1 MKIYKEKEL
10 LEAKIPCEETGIKVK
25 TGICG
30 FCGGMCPVDVY
41 CKDGKVVKVEGSN
54 HLPMSTG
61 RICLKGAALK
71 QSLYHPERLLYPMKR
86 VGARGEGKFER
97 ISWEEAL
104 TTIAEKLHETKEK
117 YGAKST
123 LFYAGHPKWFRPQL
137 TDLANEYGSPNV
149 GTESS
154 TCAYAL
160 GMANTSVF
168 GKNVFMMMPDLRNC
182 KVLCVWGVNSLY
194 SNSVT
199 AGGGFINAVKR
210 GVKLIVVD
218 PRCTPTT
225 EHAHIHLRPFPGT
238 DGALALGMARV
249 IITENLQNQEY
260 INKYTLGF
268 EEYKD
273 YVMEFTPEKVEEITS
288 VPKEDMIA
296 AARLMATEAP
306 CPIQMSASPVVHNI
320 NGVQN
325 ARAIGMLL
333 ALTGSFG
340 VPGGNM
346 APGPGRAVLKDSFM
360 GTRRQRVNADQDLS
374 HEQFPAWAKLVPH
387 EAQVARI
394 ADYMEGKGDYPIKNI
409 LSFGMNHHMWPRPDR
424 LEESFEKLDFFV
436 NADLYMTDTCKFA
449 DIVLPVQ
456 TSLERE
462 QLEIMGLDHIFY
474 QGHVV
479 EPMGEAWSDMDII
492 TGLAKKLGVTVGG
505 NEPIYNHEDFLKKA
519 LTTTGLTLE
528 ELKAV
533 PNGLKAKNTIPGR
546 TSEQILNVMTPSGKI
561 EFTSDVLGSCDK
573 YGHDALP
580 IYRDY
585 REQLPMDEYPLVLTT
600 GSRKPQLFHSRTYRM
615 PWLANLEKYPLVEIH
630 PENAKALNMVDDED
644 VILVTPVGKMELTL
658 KTTASTLKGT
668 VNVYHG
674 AGQKDINLLLDDT
687 YLDPVSGFPGFK
699 SYCCRLEKKEVS
711 HE

>member
-1 MKIYKEKEL
+1 MKTYKEKEL
-10 LEAKIPCEETGIKVK
+10 LQAKIPCEETGIEVK

-41 CKDGKVVKVEGSN
+41 CKDGKVIKVEGN
-54 HLPMSTG
+54 NTLPMSTG
-61 RICLKGAALK
+61 RVCLKGAALK
-71 QSLYHPERLLYPMKR
+71 QSLYHPDRLLYPMKR
-86 VGARGEGKFER
+86 TGERGEGKFER
-97 ISWEEAL
+97 ISWDEAL
-104 TTIAEKLHETKEK
+104 TTIAEKLNETKEK
-117 YGAKST
+117 YGAKSA

-137 TDLANEYGSPNV
+137 TDLANEFGSPNM

-160 GMANTSVF
+160 GIANASVF
-168 GKNVFMMMPDLRNC
+168 GKNIFMMMPDIRNC

-249 IITENLQNQEY
+249 MITENLHNDEY
-260 INKYTLGF
+260 ILKNTIGF
-268 EEYKD
+268 EEYKN
-273 YVMEFTPEKVEEITS
+273 YVLDFTPEVVEKITG

-306 CPIQMSASPVVHNI
+306 CPIQMSASPVVHNV

-325 ARAIGMLL
+325 ARAIAMLL

-346 APGPGRAVLKDSFM
+346 GPGPGRAVLKDSFM
-360 GTRRQRVNADQDLS
+360 GTRRQRVNASEDLS
-374 HEQFPAWAKLVPH
+374 HEQFPTWSKFVPH
-387 EAQVARI
+387 EAQVTRI
-394 ADYMEGKGDYPIKNI
+394 ADYIEGKGDYPIKNV
-409 LSFGMNHHMWPRPDR
+409 LAFGMNHHMWPRPDR
-424 LEESFEKLDFFV
+424 LEKAFEKLDFFV
-436 NADLYMTDTCKFA
+436 SADLYMTDTCKFA

-462 QLEIMGLDHIFY
+462 QIEIMGLDHIYY

-479 EPMGEAWSDMDII
+479 EPMGESWTDMDII
-492 TGLAKKLGVTVGG
+492 TALAKKLGVTIGG
-505 NEPIYNHEDFLKKA
+505 NEPIYSHEDFLKKS

-528 ELKAV
+528 ELKAA
-533 PNGLKAKNTIPGR
+533 PNGLKAKNTMPGR

-561 EFTSDVLGSCDK
+561 EFMSEAFEVWGK
-573 YGHDALP
+573 EGHEALP
-580 IYRDY
+580 VYRDF

-630 PENAKALNMVDDED
+630 PEDAAVLNMKDDEE
-644 VILVTPVGKMELTL
+644 VILVTPVGSMELTL

-674 AGQKDINLLLDDT
+674 AGQKDINLVLDDA

-699 SYCCRLEKKEVS
+699 SYCCRLEKKEV
-711 HE
+711 